1 MPPVFRLASA
11 LAILAALHGSALAQ
25 AAGGQLRGRVTD
37 ETAGVLPGVTVE
49 LRAESNAPPS
59 VAVTT
64 MAGEYAFDGLAP
76 GTYQLSIAG
85 LHGAFG
91 SARWRYF
98 GPRSLIE
105 DNSVQSEATSLVNLE
120 GGYQPAK
127 NVRVAVDVFN
137 LLNSQASDI
146 DYYYATR
153 LPGEPREGVNDLA
166 FHPTL
171 PRTAR
176 VNLIVSF

>member
-1 MPPVFRLASA
+1 M
-11 LAILAALHGSALAQ
+11 
-25 AAGGQLRGRVTD
+25 
-37 ETAGVLPGVTVE
+37 
-49 LRAESNAPPS
+49 
-59 VAVTT
+59 
-64 MAGEYAFDGLAP
+64 
-76 GTYQLSIAG
+76 
-85 LHGAFG
+85 
-91 SARWRYF
+91 
-98 GPRSLIE
+98 
-105 DNSVQSEATSLVNLE
+105 NLE

-127 NVRVAVDVFN
+127 NVRVALDVFN

-153 LPGEPREGVNDLA
+153 LPGEPRAGINDLT